1 MPIDSGR
8 MRTRVEKLIDENCD
22 NKSESLRLTYADER
36 SEKELML
43 FIKKGYKFGLMQMWI
58 LEGICETK
66 DYCEEM
72 ERDGSLKK
80 WLEVEIE

>member
-1 MPIDSGR
+1 
-8 MRTRVEKLIDENCD
+8 MRACVEKLIDENYD
-22 NKSESLRLTYADER
+22 DKRESLRLTYADKI
-36 SEKELML
+36 SGKELML

-66 DYCEEM
+66 DYSEEM
-72 ERDGSLKK
+72 EHDGSLKK